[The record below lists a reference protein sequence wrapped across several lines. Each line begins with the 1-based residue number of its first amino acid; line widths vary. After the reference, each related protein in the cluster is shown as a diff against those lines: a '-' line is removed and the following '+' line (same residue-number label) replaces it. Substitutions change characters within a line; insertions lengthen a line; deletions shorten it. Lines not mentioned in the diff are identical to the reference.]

1 MLSKKLVWNNYN
13 GRKLVVAI
21 AIVAAEM
28 LLGLL
33 CIPMGFRLLFFFFGS
48 IISVVV
54 ILYPKIGAMGMLF
67 FLPGVLYLNYNIG
80 AATVT
85 PARLLVI
92 ATFIGLILHITI
104 NRSRIKPAP
113 IHAPLLGLLAIAI
126 FSIVQSANVGAGLM
140 RLTFLFSVCSMAFV
154 LSQVLDNKKSLKI
167 AVGTMLAASAILMSL
182 VLMEAY
188 FGYRTIPTTATGG
201 YRLMGPEIG
210 TLYGTSHALALD
222 SNTYLP
228 FVLLL
233 ATGSAWTSFF
243 LIILASCLI
252 FSIVLSAA
260 MAGWLATIGSLTVLV
275 IVGFARKQHKAVTGA
290 LKRLLV
296 VMALGSILA
305 AATVPSGLMSYR
317 LKRFLSILTEIHIY
331 TERTEQVRIPVWK
344 AAKRMFY
351 AHPILG
357 VGLGSMPIEYDEY
370 MVAKVGAPTKEF
382 VHHGFNVFADIGAE
396 MGILGIGVFIW
407 FIVAYTRHVLKYL
420 VLIKDPF
427 LGNMLLATACAC
439 VAVFIQMQTETGP
452 FWANNFWCL
461 LGLSLAIINV
471 AKANQSETKS

>member
-1 MLSKKLVWNNYN
+1 VI
-13 GRKLVVAI
+13 AI
-21 AIVAAEM
+21 AIVAVEI
-28 LLGLL
+28 LVGLL
-33 CIPMGFRLLFFFFGS
+33 CLPMGFRLLFFLLGS
-48 IISVVV
+48 VISVVI

-67 FLPGVLYLNYNIG
+67 FLPGVLYLNYDIG
-80 AATVT
+80 AMTVT
-85 PARLLVI
+85 PARLLLLP
-92 ATFIGLILHITI
+92 TFIGLILHITV

-126 FSIVQSANVGAGLM
+126 MSIVQSANVGAGLM
-140 RLTFLFSVCSMAFV
+140 RLTFLVSVCTTAFV

-167 AVGTMLAASAILMSL
+167 AVGTMLAASVILTSL

-188 FGYRTIPTTATGG
+188 FGYRSLPTTATGG
-201 YRLMGPEIG
+201 HRLMGREIG
-210 TLYGTSHALALD
+210 TLYGTAHHLTLD
-222 SNTYLP
+222 LNTYLP

-233 ATGSAWTSFF
+233 AATSAAWTSFF
-243 LIILASCLI
+243 LIILASSLI
-252 FSIVLSAA
+252 LGIVLAAA
-260 MAGWLATIGSLTVLV
+260 MAGWLATIGSLSVLV
-275 IVGFARKQHKAVTGA
+275 IVGFARKQHKTVAGV
-290 LKRLLV
+290 LKRLLLV
-296 VMALGSILA
+296 IALGTIVA
-305 AATVPSGLMSYR
+305 AVAVPSGLMSYR
-317 LKRFLSILTEIHIY
+317 IERFLSILTEVQVY
-331 TERTEQVRIPVWK
+331 TERMEDVRIPVWK

-351 AHPILG
+351 DHPIFG
-357 VGLGSMPIEYDEY
+357 VGLGSLPIEYHNY
-370 MVAKVGAPTKEF
+370 MVSLVGAEVKEF
-382 VHHGFNVFADIGAE
+382 THHGFNVFVDIGTE

-471 AKANQSETKS
+471 ANANESETKS